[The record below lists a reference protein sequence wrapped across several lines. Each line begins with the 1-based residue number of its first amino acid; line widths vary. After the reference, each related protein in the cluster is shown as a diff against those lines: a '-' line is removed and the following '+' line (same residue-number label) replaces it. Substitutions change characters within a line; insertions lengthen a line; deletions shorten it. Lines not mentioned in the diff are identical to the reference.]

1 MPYNPGARW
10 VHGKGLLGEYW
21 ETMEA
26 PPAPGRV
33 RKPTPW
39 VTYALIAA
47 NVIVYLYTSASNGF
61 MAVSN
66 YWVNVGAYTP
76 ILPLIDPSSIY
87 RIFTSMF
94 MHADPLH
101 IFFNMY
107 FLYLFGRGV
116 EAALGPI
123 PYLILYLVS
132 GVAAVVFHT
141 AFSYLF
147 GGAASLTIPV
157 LGASGAISGVLG
169 AYLILYPGTKLLV
182 CTWFIFLPFCFPI
195 YSAYLLI
202 FWFALQVLYGMASV
216 GAGVAFFAHAGGF
229 VTGVALLPLLARR
242 ERIEALRGLGVR
254 RYFGFIEFV
263 RGRLGLAARRGLG
276 GAIKAFFAVLVAL
289 LVVGSAYA
297 VLTAP
302 SAPLVD
308 AMKINMVFDHTPE
321 TGYVVY
327 NHATLT
333 PLGLELVPPEVRVLL
348 NRLRAAGL
356 LYNPALAG
364 RVVDFADRM
373 LEGAVSVCG
382 TPVRVSIYV
391 RSFHGVY
398 DRRGFLLEAEG
409 TIESPVIYVT
419 SGSPIV
425 CRYSLSPTPVL
436 MEFDLHTREA
446 LSIADLITP
455 LAAVSLLLSVASLAT
470 VFGKDKDLVITP
482 FGAETGGVE
491 GVVPI

>member
-1 MPYNPGARW
+1 
-10 VHGKGLLGEYW
+10 LESYW
-21 ETMEA
+21 ETRPA
-26 PPAPGRV
+26 PPRPTR
-33 RKPTPW
+33 RPTPW

-107 FLYLFGRGV
+107 FLYLFGRSV

-141 AFSYLF
+141 AFSYIF

-169 AYLILYPGTKLLV
+169 AYLILYPGTKLIV

-229 VTGVALLPLLARR
+229 VTGVALLPLLANR
-242 ERIEALRGLGVR
+242 ERIKLLRAVNAESFLGYIRYVYARVIHPGLS
-254 RYFGFIEFV
+254 
-263 RGRLGLAARRGLG
+263 RLV
-276 GAIKAFFAVLVAL
+276 KAFFSILVAL
-289 LVVGSAYA
+289 LVLGSLLAL
-297 VLTAP
+297 VQAP
-302 SAPLVD
+302 SAPLID

-327 NHATLT
+327 NHATLQ
-333 PLGLELVPPEVRVLL
+333 PLGLELIPPEIRVLM

-364 RVVDFADRM
+364 RVVDFQDR
-373 LEGAVSVCG
+373 LLAGAVTVCG
-382 TPVRVSIYV
+382 SPVRISIYV
-391 RSFHGVY
+391 KKFHGVY
-398 DRRGFLLEAEG
+398 DDRGFLLKAYG
-409 TIESPVIYVT
+409 SIESPVIYVT
-419 SGSPIV
+419 AASPLV
-425 CRYSLSPTPVL
+425 CSYRLSPQPL
-436 MEFDLHTREA
+436 SMEFNLYTREA
-446 LSIADLITP
+446 LSIASLVTP
-455 LAAVSLLLSVASLAT
+455 LAGVSLVLSIASLAT
-470 VFGKDKDLVITP
+470 VFTKDEELVITP
-482 FGAETGGVE
+482 FGASGRTE
-491 GVVPI
+491 GVVPL